1 MEGDHF
7 GNWMTGDLSL
17 GEVQIQYIYM
27 YILLVENLLHGFLSL
42 GVVLCMFYVLII
54 SMLYKTE
61 WSGELRA

>member
-27 YILLVENLLHGFLSL
+27 YILLVENLLLDF
-42 GVVLCMFYVLII
+42 
-54 SMLYKTE
+54 
-61 WSGELRA
+61 